1 MEAALREKKNALTK
15 VEPVDPDLASI
26 SAAATRAK
34 PLPCTMFACIRTTVA
49 FAILTFTLFLS
60 SPFVLSKA
68 KVLKKTSS
76 GEEVKVRQRR
86 AYRATAYKSN

>member
-49 FAILTFTLFLS
+49 SL
-60 SPFVLSKA
+60 
-68 KVLKKTSS
+68 
-76 GEEVKVRQRR
+76 Q
-86 AYRATAYKSN
+86 

>member
-26 SAAATRAK
+26 STAATRAK

-49 FAILTFTLFLS
+49 SLRIIDIHSFPPITIC
-60 SPFVLSKA
+60 FVKGKGS
-68 KVLKKTSS
+68 
-76 GEEVKVRQRR
+76 
-86 AYRATAYKSN
+86 